1 MRSWPLWLAALWWG
15 GMSAVSFVVVPTL
28 FARLGPAVAGPV
40 AAQLFALQSSGV
52 VVVGLALLLWL
63 RHQRGRVQVQDIG
76 SLMGTMALVLLAMLA
91 ALLQEFAVAERIVSA
106 RSTGGDLRLW
116 HGLGRALGF
125 VQWVCG
131 AWGVKRLIRNAF

>member
-1 MRSWPLWLAALWWG
+1 MRAWPLWLAALWWG

-28 FARLGPAVAGPV
+28 FARLGPALAGPV

-63 RHQRGRVQVQDIG
+63 RQQRQRVQAQDMG
-76 SLMGTMALVLLAMLA
+76 PLMVTMAVVLLAMLA
-91 ALLQEFAVAERIVSA
+91 ALLQEFAVAERIVTA

-116 HGLGRALGF
+116 HGLGSAL
-125 VQWVCG
+125 VLLQWLCG
-131 AWGVKRLIRNAF
+131 AWVFKRLIRNAF

>member
-1 MRSWPLWLAALWWG
+1 
-15 GMSAVSFVVVPTL
+15 MSAVSFVVVPTL
-28 FARLGPAVAGPV
+28 FASLGPAVAGPV

-116 HGLGRALGF
+116 HGLGSALVF
-125 VQWVCG
+125 VQWLCG
-131 AWGVKRLIRNAF
+131 AWVFKRLIRNAF

>member
-1 MRSWPLWLAALWWG
+1 MRAWPLWLAALWWG

-40 AAQLFALQSSGV
+40 AAQLFALQSTGV
-52 VVVGLALLLWL
+52 IVVGLALLLWL
-63 RHQRGRVQVQDIG
+63 RQQRRRVPAQDIG
-76 SLMGTMALVLLAMLA
+76 PLMGTMALVLLAMLA

-116 HGLGRALGF
+116 HGLGSAFVF
-125 VQWVCG
+125 VQWWCG
-131 AWGVKRLIRNAF
+131 AWVFKRLIRNAF

>member
-1 MRSWPLWLAALWWG
+1 MRAWPLWLAALWWG

-40 AAQLFALQSSGV
+40 AAQLFALQSTGV
-52 VVVGLALLLWL
+52 IVVGLALLLWL
-63 RHQRGRVQVQDIG
+63 RQQRRRVPAQDIG
-76 SLMGTMALVLLAMLA
+76 PLMGTMALVLLAMLA

-116 HGLGRALGF
+116 HGLGSALVF
-125 VQWVCG
+125 VQWWCG
-131 AWGVKRLIRNAF
+131 TWVFKRLIRKAF

>member
-1 MRSWPLWLAALWWG
+1 MRAWPLWLAALWWG

-52 VVVGLALLLWL
+52 IVLGLALLLWL
-63 RHQRGRVQVQDIG
+63 RQQRQHAQAQDMG
-76 SLMGTMALVLLAMLA
+76 PVMGTMALVLLAMLA

-106 RSTGGDLRLW
+106 RSTGGNLRLW
-116 HGLGRALGF
+116 HGLGSALVF
-125 VQWVCG
+125 VQWLCG
-131 AWGVKRLIRNAF
+131 AWVFKRLSRSAF

>member
-1 MRSWPLWLAALWWG
+1 MRAWPLWLAALWWG

-28 FARLGPAVAGPV
+28 FARLGPALAGPV

-63 RHQRGRVQVQDIG
+63 PQQRQRVQAQDMG
-76 SLMGTMALVLLAMLA
+76 PLMVTMAVVLLAMLA
-91 ALLQEFAVAERIVSA
+91 ALLQEFAVAERIVTA

-116 HGLGRALGF
+116 HGLGSAL
-125 VQWVCG
+125 VLLQWLCG
-131 AWGVKRLIRNAF
+131 AWVFKRLIRNAF

>member
-116 HGLGRALGF
+116 HGLGSALVF
-125 VQWVCG
+125 VQWLCG
-131 AWGVKRLIRNAF
+131 AWVFKRLIRNAF

>member
-1 MRSWPLWLAALWWG
+1 
-15 GMSAVSFVVVPTL
+15 MSAVSFVVVPTL

-116 HGLGRALGF
+116 HGLGSALVF
-125 VQWVCG
+125 VQWLCG
-131 AWGVKRLIRNAF
+131 AWVFKRLIRNAF